1 MKSDVPLLTFYY
13 KRRNVPK
20 ILIDFRFGENDSE
33 DSTKTGLQLIYATG
47 RQMKNK
53 KQLLLLPITIW
64 SGLEQGFFGADFTA
78 VIYSSQV
85 QFLNIWSTKNSFE
98 KKLQSVSKSTLP
110 F

>member
-1 MKSDVPLLTFYY
+1 
-13 KRRNVPK
+13 
-20 ILIDFRFGENDSE
+20 
-33 DSTKTGLQLIYATG
+33 
-47 RQMKNK
+47 MKNK

-85 QFLNIWSTKNSFE
+85 QFFNIWSTKNSFE